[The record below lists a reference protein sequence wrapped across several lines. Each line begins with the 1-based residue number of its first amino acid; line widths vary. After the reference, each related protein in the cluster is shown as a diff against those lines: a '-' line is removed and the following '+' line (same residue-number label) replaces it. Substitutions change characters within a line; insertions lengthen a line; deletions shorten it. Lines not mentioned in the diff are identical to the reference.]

1 MEPKR
6 AWSHPE
12 SRPLTEADSRA
23 DVDDVPT
30 PNGIAVSEGP
40 N

>member
-6 AWSHPE
+6 EWSQPE
-12 SRPLTEADSRA
+12 SRPLTEAGSRA
-23 DVDDVPT
+23 DVDDVPVT
-30 PNGIAVSEGP
+30 NGVSAT